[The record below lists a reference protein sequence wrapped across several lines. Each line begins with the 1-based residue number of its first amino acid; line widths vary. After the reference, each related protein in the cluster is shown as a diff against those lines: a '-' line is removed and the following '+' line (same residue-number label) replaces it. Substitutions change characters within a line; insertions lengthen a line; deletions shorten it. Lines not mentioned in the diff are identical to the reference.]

1 MLLPPWNQLV
11 VKTIGKLP
19 LRTVLILP
27 FVVQI
32 TATVGLVGYFSFK
45 NGQKAIEN
53 LAQQLIN
60 QVSNR
65 VQENLHFFLETPEQ
79 INQIN

>member
-32 TATVGLVGYFSFK
+32 TATVGLVGYFSL
-45 NGQKAIEN
+45 GLIQKD
-53 LAQQLIN
+53 
-60 QVSNR
+60 
-65 VQENLHFFLETPEQ
+65 
-79 INQIN
+79 

>member
-1 MLLPPWNQLV
+1 M
-11 VKTIGKLP
+11 
-19 LRTVLILP
+19 
-27 FVVQI
+27 
-32 TATVGLVGYFSFK
+32 GYFSFK